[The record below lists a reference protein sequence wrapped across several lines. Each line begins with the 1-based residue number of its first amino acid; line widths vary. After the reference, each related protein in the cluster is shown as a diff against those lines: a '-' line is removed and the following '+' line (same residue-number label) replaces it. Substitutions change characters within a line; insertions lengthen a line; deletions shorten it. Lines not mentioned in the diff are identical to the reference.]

1 MRRLCLFFAIGLVAG
16 CTAELPPNDNN
27 SSGFDPS
34 QAEFCDY
41 DPDNQSCTTKSGEPG
56 YCSSES
62 KCLPCDWL
70 AVEGISTSVCNDD
83 PGQDA
88 GASDISQEDTSQDTS
103 TEDTQDDTGS
113 QDTGMDTQVTDTGSG
128 DTDVQDTGSQDT
140 GMDTQDTS
148 GDTDD
153 PNETSFCG
161 NVNAPCVTSL
171 NGLGWC
177 NSQNACIPCE
187 RVPGVDFCPGCATDD
202 DCASNEMCDTA
213 TNTCV
218 FDPNTG
224 QDTGVDAGADTGSN
238 PDTGSQDTGVDT
250 GSDTGNTDTGT
261 ADVGDTTNDTGS
273 QDTGSQ
279 PTYETCTNIDGICQ
293 AQGGTVGWCA
303 PTQQCIPCSSLTS
316 YNVPACGCSDDS
328 DCASDEM
335 CADISGSAVDIC
347 VPDNTGG
354 SDAGMD
360 AGDTA
365 DTTGSDVTDTSDTT
379 NGGDTDASDA
389 SDTTADTSDASDTTD
404 SGDPADVSD
413 TSDVDDASDA
423 SDSGDASDVSD
434 ATDST
439 SDASD
444 TSDAGDTADASDA
457 TDSGDATDAADTTDT
472 GDTGSDASDA
482 GSNGVDFDHS
492 GGNTPNL
499 EVYASFAN
507 STYTHIGFMWEYLGT
522 EPTTQNWDNTTVGWE
537 VDPFPTQDSQSS
549 VDIVT
554 FSDYRQDVDY
564 FRFNMK
570 LCDQVDSNGDCTTR
584 ADWLCE
590 QTGTS
595 SYALT
600 SGDDQGEVLEV
611 LYEGQACSVSY
622 VASPYGGC
630 SALADCTGISP

>member
-1 MRRLCLFFAIGLVAG
+1 MRNRLLFVFMIVGLMAG
-16 CTAELPPNDNN
+16 CTAELDPNNN

-41 DPDNQSCTTKSGEPG
+41 DPDDQTCTTESGEPG

-70 AVEGISTSVCNDD
+70 AAEGISTSVCNGGET
-83 PGQDA
+83 GQDA
-88 GASDISQEDTSQDTS
+88 GTSDISEDTSQDTS
-103 TEDTQDDTGS
+103 AEDTQDDTESQDTGSDTQISDTGSGDTGTQDTGMDTSDTGS
-113 QDTGMDTQVTDTGSG
+113 QDTGS
-128 DTDVQDTGSQDT
+128 
-140 GMDTQDTS
+140 DTQDTS
-148 GDTDD
+148 DDTDGPD
-153 PNETSFCG
+153 ELSFCG
-161 NVNAPCVTSL
+161 DVNAPCVTSL
-171 NGLGWC
+171 SGLGWC
-177 NSQNACIPCE
+177 NSQNECVPCE
-187 RVPGVDFCPGCATDD
+187 RVPGVDFCPGCATDG

-218 FDPNTG
+218 FDPNSG
-224 QDTGVDAGADTGSN
+224 QDTGVDAGSDTGNPDTGST
-238 PDTGSQDTGVDT
+238 DTGSQDTGVDT
-250 GSDTGNTDTGT
+250 GTDTGDPDTGNTDTG
-261 ADVGDTTNDTGS
+261 GTTNDTGS
-273 QDTGSQ
+273 QDSGGQ
-279 PTYETCTNIDGICQ
+279 PTYETCTNVDGICQ
-293 AQGGTVGWCA
+293 AQGGAVGWCA

-328 DCASDEM
+328 DCAPNEV
-335 CADISGSAVDIC
+335 CADISGSVVDIC
-347 VPDNTGG
+347 VPENTGG

-365 DTTGSDVTDTSDTT
+365 DTKDTCDPVDATDVEDASDTT
-379 NGGDTDASDA
+379 DGGNADASDA
-389 SDTTADTSDASDTTD
+389 SDTTSDA
-404 SGDPADVSD
+404 
-413 TSDVDDASDA
+413 
-423 SDSGDASDVSD
+423 
-434 ATDST
+434 
-439 SDASD
+439 
-444 TSDAGDTADASDA
+444 SDAGDTADTSDAMDSGDTSDA
-457 TDSGDATDAADTTDT
+457 TDTTADS
-472 GDTGSDASDA
+472 GDTGSDASDADA

-507 STYTHIGFMWEYLGT
+507 STYTHVGFMWEYLPT
-522 EPTTQNWDNTTVGWE
+522 EPTTQNWNNTTVGWE
-537 VDPFPTQDSQSS
+537 VDPFPTQDSQST

-622 VASPYGGC
+622 VASPNGGC